1 MMTARRC
8 RSRKSALFA
17 NTGLYDVDGRGSYPA
32 GDRGL
37 IEVTHQA
44 GDRGRFR
51 VPTLRNVEL
60 TAPYMHD
67 GCVAN
72 LEQVIDDYARG
83 GRRNPHQDSR
93 VRPLAMTPEERAD
106 LIAFLQSLTD
116 R

>member
-1 MMTARRC
+1 
-8 RSRKSALFA
+8 
-17 NTGLYDVDGRGSYPA
+17 
-32 GDRGL
+32 
-37 IEVTHQA
+37 
-44 GDRGRFR
+44 
-51 VPTLRNVEL
+51 
-60 TAPYMHD
+60 MHD